1 MSTRYLHKTVKIIK
15 TFSVASFALCMLLL
29 YGCVP
34 VIIPTIYAPRETEN
48 IKCIYSK
55 GQAIAT
61 VKTKDFSF
69 LCLLDQATIG
79 GKSYFRMWLLCN
91 NNSEAPF
98 LLEPSEMFQFVFDHS
113 HAHAKARGDST
124 LAVLIKS
131 CVDPSKERFLYPDQ
145 DRKRVLVTKDDLKID
160 GYWIGET
167 QSDYLFIDEYSKSLL
182 SIEKGTQFN
191 VKFPTIGGSGYDDQN
206 RKYTL
211 YPEKP
216 AIILNNIDNQK
227 LMANITT
234 AIGGAL
240 EEMSTRP
247 TTITTKTESG
257 ETIQSTVNDK
267 REKQETVREKT
278 NQSIASTSYWYDLYS
293 GSVSEGLLRKNTVF
307 PNRSVNGYMCFP
319 TANVYSG
326 LPYEYHFLIN
336 IPNNNCDIQFVP
348 AQGE

>member
-1 MSTRYLHKTVKIIK
+1 
-15 TFSVASFALCMLLL
+15 MLSL
-29 YGCVP
+29 YGCAP

-48 IKCIYSK
+48 VRCIYSQ
-55 GQAIAT
+55 GQAIAA
-61 VKTKDFSF
+61 VKTNDFSF

-79 GKSYFRMWLLCN
+79 GESYFRMWLLCN

-113 HAHAKARGDST
+113 HAQARGDST

-131 CVDPSKERFLYPDQ
+131 CVDPSKERFLYPNEN
-145 DRKRVLVTKDDLKID
+145 RKRVLVTTNSLKID

-167 QSDYLFIDEYSKSLL
+167 QSDYLFIDEHSKSLL
-182 SIEKGTQFN
+182 SIKKGTHFN
-191 VKFPTIGGSGYDDQN
+191 VKYTGSEEDEQN

-216 AIILNNIDNQK
+216 AVILNNIDNQK

-247 TTITTKTESG
+247 TTITSKSESG
-257 ETIQSTVNDK
+257 ETIQSTVNNK
-267 REKQETVREKT
+267 REKQQAVREKT

-293 GSVSEGLLRKNTVF
+293 GSVSQGLLRKNTIF

-319 TANVYSG
+319 TASVYPG
-326 LPYEYHFLIN
+326 LPYEYHLLVKFQTTNAIFSSYLHKESNSENDSILTLIRQ
-336 IPNNNCDIQFVP
+336 CC
-348 AQGE
+348 ALTSRSS